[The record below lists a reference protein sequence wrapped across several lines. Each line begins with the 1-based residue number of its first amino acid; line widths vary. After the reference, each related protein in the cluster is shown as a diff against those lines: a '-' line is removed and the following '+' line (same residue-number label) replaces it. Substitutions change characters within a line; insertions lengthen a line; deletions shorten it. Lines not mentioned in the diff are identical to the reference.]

1 MPSLSQPIG
10 SITYNPPS
18 GTISNPGGG
27 ISDLL
32 YADVLDSDS
41 NIFIVSNRVLNSSGT
56 AFLVNANV
64 LDKDGNA
71 FIIFT

>member
-10 SITYNPPS
+10 SITFNPPF

-32 YADVLDSDS
+32 YATVLDSDG
-41 NIFIVSNRVLNSSGT
+41 NAFIVSNIVLNSSGT
-56 AFLVNANV
+56 QFLVVSQV
-64 LDKDGNA
+64 LDSDGNA
-71 FIIFT
+71 FTIFT